1 MTMTS
6 SEANNQDDHSCATSL
21 LTEAAEVAVAVAHAE
36 SQTSP
41 STTTTTTIPITVTKK
56 KSSASSLTSPLS
68 TWTLPIGIEDDIEQA
83 LLKTAMGVVAGGLL
97 GVVFMRSGNG
107 RRATAVATGLGV
119 AVGSTYE
126 RVSYRIE
133 QQQQKEQQQQLQRK
147 LSIISKH
154 STLE

>member
-41 STTTTTTIPITVTKK
+41 STTTTTTTIPITVTKK

-126 RVSYRIE
+126 RVSYRYAQQQ
-133 QQQQKEQQQQLQRK
+133 QQQQKSVAGK
-147 LSIISKH
+147 
-154 STLE
+154 